1 MPNILILDDDEEMCE
16 ELSDILRDEGF
27 AVAVQHDGRKGSD
40 MLARGRFHVLL
51 LDIKL
56 PGLDGYQILSTV
68 KARVPGIKVIVLS
81 GGALTRDPNDKTA
94 AFDEKEKILR
104 RADALM
110 NKPYD
115 IAALVG
121 KIRAL
126 AP

>member
-27 AVAVQHDGRKGSD
+27 AVAVQHDGKKGSD
-40 MLARGRFHVLL
+40 MLARSRIDILL

-81 GGALTRDPNDKTA
+81 GGALTRDPDDKTA

-121 KIRAL
+121 KIRSL

>member
-27 AVAVQHDGRKGSD
+27 AVAVQHDGKKGSD
-40 MLARGRFHVLL
+40 MLSRTRFDILL
-51 LDIKL
+51 LDVKL

-68 KARVPGIKVIVLS
+68 KSRVPGIKVIVLS
-81 GGALTRDPNDKTA
+81 GGALTRDPDDKTA

-115 IAALVG
+115 IAALVA
-121 KIRAL
+121 KIRAF

>member
-1 MPNILILDDDEEMCE
+1 MPDILILDDDEELCE

-27 AVAVQHDGRKGSD
+27 AVAVQHDGKKGVD
-40 MLARGRFHVLL
+40 MLARARFDVLL

-56 PGLDGYQILSTV
+56 PGMDGYQILAHV
-68 KARVPGIKVIVLS
+68 KSRVPAMKVIVLS
-81 GGALTRDPNDKTA
+81 GGALTRDPEDKTA

-121 KIRAL
+121 KIRTL

>member
-27 AVAVQHDGRKGSD
+27 AVAVQHDGKKGSD
-40 MLARGRFHVLL
+40 MLARTRIDILL

-81 GGALTRDPNDKTA
+81 GGALTRDPEDKTA

>member
-1 MPNILILDDDEEMCE
+1 MPNIFILDDDEEMCE

-27 AVAVQHDGRKGSD
+27 AVTVQHDGKTGSD
-40 MLARGRFHVLL
+40 VLMRTRVDVLL

-68 KARVPGIKVIVLS
+68 KARVPGMKVIVLS
-81 GGALTRDPNDKTA
+81 GGALTRDPDDKTA
-94 AFDEKEKILR
+94 GFDEKEKILR

-115 IAALVG
+115 VAALVA
-121 KIRAL
+121 KIRSL